1 MLSALKK
8 VINVSGCEITIET
21 EFPEFRQG
29 DYIFC
34 KVQIVGG
41 EYEQHAKSITV
52 SLEEA
57 FWESRRDYGRR
68 DYGGTSGQS
77 RLERRKI
84 ESKIVASDLLIKTGE
99 THNFRYSGKLTQ
111 NCCLSD
117 LEGYEDLR
125 GYDKNNLKHTAG
137 WLLIVSVDVPKAKDP
152 EQRVKIQ
159 VNLCK
164 EVSVILYALKQE
176 MGFIPAFLVGLVNKG
191 DPHSTY
197 NLNGRRD
204 NEFRFN
210 PPQRLKPHLDFLDL
224 ELVMRSDKTVQCKLV
239 FDKSTEKSVGGFFKS
254 LVNEDKARKHVT
266 FSKEDLFDENGEPRH
281 PHIAATID
289 KEIQAVIT
297 GS

>member
-34 KVQIVGG
+34 KVQVVGG
-41 EYEQHAKSITV
+41 EYEQQATSITV

-57 FWESRRDYGRR
+57 YWETGRNY
-68 DYGGTSGQS
+68 DGASNQS
-77 RLERRKI
+77 YLERRKI

-99 THNFRYSGKLTQ
+99 THSFRYSGKLAQ
-111 NCCLSD
+111 NSCLSALD
-117 LEGYEDLR
+117 SNDNHLHKLE
-125 GYDKNNLKHTAG
+125 HTAG
-137 WLLIVSVDVPKAKDP
+137 WFLVVNIDVPKAKDP

-164 EVSVILYALKQE
+164 EVSTILDALKQE
-176 MGFIPAFLVGLVNKG
+176 IGFIPAFRHSLLNLTRKG

-197 NLNGRRD
+197 NLNGRRG

-210 PPQRLKPHLDFLDL
+210 PPQRLKRHLDFLDI

-254 LVNEDKARKHVT
+254 LVNEDKARKHVA
-266 FSKEDLFDENGEPRH
+266 FSKEDLFDENAEPRH
-281 PHIAATID
+281 PHIAAIID
-289 KEIQAVIT
+289 KEIQAIIS

>member
-34 KVQIVGG
+34 KVQVVGG
-41 EYEQHAKSITV
+41 EYEQQATSITV

-57 FWESRRDYGRR
+57 YWESRGDYDG
-68 DYGGTSGQS
+68 SSHQS
-77 RLERRKI
+77 YLERKKI

-99 THNFRYSGKLTQ
+99 THSFRYSGKLAD
-111 NCCLSD
+111 NSCLSD

-125 GYDKNNLKHTAG
+125 GYDKDNLEHTAG
-137 WLLIVSVDVPKAKDP
+137 WFLVVNIDVPKAKDP
-152 EQRVKIQ
+152 EERIKIQ

-164 EVSVILYALKQE
+164 EVSAILDALKQE
-176 MGFIPAFLVGLVNKG
+176 IGFVPAFRHSLLGLVNQG

-197 NLNGRRD
+197 NLNGRRG
-204 NEFRFN
+204 NKFRLD
-210 PPQRLKPHLDFLDL
+210 PPHRLKPHLDFLDL

-239 FDKSTEKSVGGFFKS
+239 FDKTTEKSVGGFFKS
-254 LVNEDKARKHVT
+254 LVNEDKARKHVI
-266 FSKEDLFDENGEPRH
+266 FSKEDLFDESGDPRYQH
-281 PHIAATID
+281 VAEIID
-289 KEIQAVIT
+289 KEIQAVIS

>member
-34 KVQIVGG
+34 KVQVVGG
-41 EYEQHAKSITV
+41 EYEQHATSITV

-57 FWESRRDYGRR
+57 FWESRRDHGRR

-77 RLERRKI
+77 HLERRKI

-117 LEGYEDLR
+117 LEGYEDLG
-125 GYDKNNLKHTAG
+125 GYGKESRKHTAG
-137 WLLIVSVDVPKAKDP
+137 WFLVVRVDVPKAKDP
-152 EQRVKIQ
+152 EERIKIQ

-164 EVSVILYALKQE
+164 EVSAILDALKQE
-176 MGFIPAFLVGLVNKG
+176 IGFIPAF
-191 DPHSTY
+191 
-197 NLNGRRD
+197 
-204 NEFRFN
+204 
-210 PPQRLKPHLDFLDL
+210 PP
-224 ELVMRSDKTVQCKLV
+224 
-239 FDKSTEKSVGGFFKS
+239 
-254 LVNEDKARKHVT
+254 
-266 FSKEDLFDENGEPRH
+266 
-281 PHIAATID
+281 
-289 KEIQAVIT
+289 
-297 GS
+297 

>member
-34 KVQIVGG
+34 KVQVVGG
-41 EYEQHAKSITV
+41 EYEQQATSITV

-57 FWESRRDYGRR
+57 YWETGSHYNDTSNQGYLRRN
-68 DYGGTSGQS
+68 
-77 RLERRKI
+77 KI
-84 ESKIVASDLLIKTGE
+84 EPKVVASDLLIRPLE

-125 GYDKNNLKHTAG
+125 GYDKNNLEHTAG
-137 WLLIVSVDVPKAKDP
+137 WFLIVSVDVPKAKDP
-152 EQRVKIQ
+152 EERIKIQ

-164 EVSVILYALKQE
+164 EVSTILDALKQE
-176 MGFIPAFLVGLVNKG
+176 MGFIPAFRHSLLGLVNKG

-254 LVNEDKARKHVT
+254 LVNEDKARKHIT
-266 FSKEDLFDENGEPRH
+266 FSKEDLFDESSAPRYS
-281 PHIAATID
+281 HIAAVID

>member
-34 KVQIVGG
+34 KVQVVGG
-41 EYEQHAKSITV
+41 EYEQQATSITV

-57 FWESRRDYGRR
+57 FWESRRNYDGA
-68 DYGGTSGQS
+68 SNQS
-77 RLERRKI
+77 YLERRKI

-99 THNFRYSGKLTQ
+99 THSFRYSGKLAQ
-111 NCCLSD
+111 NSCLSALD
-117 LEGYEDLR
+117 SNENHPHHLEH
-125 GYDKNNLKHTAG
+125 HTAG
-137 WLLIVSVDVPKAKDP
+137 WFLVVNIDVPKAKDP

-164 EVSVILYALKQE
+164 EVSTILDALKQE
-176 MGFIPAFLVGLVNKG
+176 IGFIPAFRHSLLNLTRKG

-197 NLNGRRD
+197 NLNGRRG

-210 PPQRLKPHLDFLDL
+210 PPQRLKPHLDFLDI

-254 LVNEDKARKHVT
+254 LVNEDKARKHIT
-266 FSKEDLFDENGEPRH
+266 FSKEDLFDESGAPRYS
-281 PHIAATID
+281 HIAAVID
-289 KEIQAVIT
+289 KEIQAVIS

>member
-34 KVQIVGG
+34 KVQVVGG
-41 EYEQHAKSITV
+41 EYEQQATSITV

-57 FWESRRDYGRR
+57 YWETGRNY
-68 DYGGTSGQS
+68 DGASNQS
-77 RLERRKI
+77 YLERRKI

-99 THNFRYSGKLTQ
+99 THSFRYSGKLAQ
-111 NCCLSD
+111 NSCLSALD
-117 LEGYEDLR
+117 SNE
-125 GYDKNNLKHTAG
+125 NHPHHTAG
-137 WLLIVSVDVPKAKDP
+137 WFLLVNIDVPKAKDP

-164 EVSVILYALKQE
+164 EVSTILDALKQE
-176 MGFIPAFLVGLVNKG
+176 IGFIPAFRHSLLNLTRKG

-197 NLNGRRD
+197 NLNGRRG

-210 PPQRLKPHLDFLDL
+210 PPQRLKPHLDFLDI
-224 ELVMRSDKTVQCKLV
+224 ELVVRSDKTVQCKLI

-281 PHIAATID
+281 PHIAAIID
-289 KEIQAVIT
+289 KEIQAIIS